1 MRPLIDLHPRFAS
14 RLRPLL
20 QLPTP
25 VHRLRSIDAWIKR
38 DDIMGAPIGGSKART
53 LEFCLD
59 RFTDGRTVLAF
70 GPFGSNWLANLAW
83 AGRTF
88 GFPVEIWTFPQVLND
103 HAARNRLAIRGV
115 SRHSAGYAEFAA
127 AALVR
132 AGRVFSARTRV
143 APIAGTEPS
152 TVLAHVN
159 AALELGRQIDA
170 GELPAPRR
178 IVVALGS
185 GGTAAGLLAGT
196 QLLGLSTEIVAVRIT
211 SLLMA
216 NRPRVLS
223 LARRTLAMLA
233 PDAALESGRLR
244 LVHDYCGTYGEPIPA
259 GRAAR
264 ARFRSEEG
272 IDLDDSYTAKAA
284 AALLALP
291 KAEGPVLFWNTFAK
305 RELETVPLS

>member
-1 MRPLIDLHPRFAS
+1 MRPVLDRFPALAA
-14 RLRPLL
+14 RFRPLL
-20 QLPTP
+20 TLPTP
-25 VHRLRSIDAWIKR
+25 VHRLRSIDAWVKR

-59 RFTDGRTVLAF
+59 RFADGRTVLAF
-70 GPFGSNWLANLAW
+70 GPYGSNWLANLAW
-83 AGRTF
+83 AGRTY

-103 HAARNRLAIRGV
+103 HAARNRRAIRGV
-115 SRHSAGYAEFAA
+115 SRHSPGYAEFAG

-132 AGRVFSARTRV
+132 AGRVFSDRTRV

-152 TVLAHVN
+152 TVVAHVN
-159 AALELGRQIDA
+159 AALELGAQIDA
-170 GELPAPRR
+170 GLLPAPRR

-196 QLLGLSTEIVAVRIT
+196 QLLHLPTEICAVRIT

-216 NRPRVLS
+216 NRARVLS
-223 LARRTLAMLA
+223 LARRTLAMLSPGA
-233 PDAALESGRLR
+233 VLEAGRLR
-244 LVHDYCGTYGEPIPA
+244 VLHDYCGTYGEPIPA

-264 ARFRSEEG
+264 SRFRAEEG

-284 AALLALP
+284 AALLDAP
-291 KAEGPVLFWNTFAK
+291 GPGPTLFWNTFAP
-305 RELETVPLS
+305 REPAAMPAV